1 MGQGRP
7 SEGAVGS
14 EPRAE
19 PLRADRLKMGRAMD
33 FHDTV
38 SSASHLLTAVWA
50 AFATLVLLRLTRGH
64 GVGRWAIGF
73 YGLSMVLLFT
83 ASGLFHGLHYESRD
97 ERLLFQRI
105 DKSAVFLLIA
115 GTYLPVA
122 VYLLSGRWRRWMF
135 AALTGMTVFGVG
147 SLWLAPDLPHED
159 LVAVYVVM
167 GLSGLL
173 PIRQYAAV
181 AGWANFKWVVR
192 IVVPY
197 LGGAAIEVL
206 QQPVVLPGWL
216 GPHELMHFATSAGTL
231 AYFAFLVRFL
241 TRRPPLADA
250 PPPAGPA
257 WEPAVA
263 TPELSRSGFVPAGM

>member
-1 MGQGRP
+1 VGQGRP

-50 AFATLVLLRLTRGH
+50 AFAPLVLLRLTRGH

-105 DKSAVFLLIA
+105 DKSAVFLL
-115 GTYLPVA
+115 
-122 VYLLSGRWRRWMF
+122 SGRWPRWMF

-147 SLWLAPDLPHED
+147 SLLLAPDLPHED

-181 AGWANFKWVVR
+181 AGWANFK
-192 IVVPY
+192 
-197 LGGAAIEVL
+197 
-206 QQPVVLPGWL
+206 
-216 GPHELMHFATSAGTL
+216 
-231 AYFAFLVRFL
+231 
-241 TRRPPLADA
+241 
-250 PPPAGPA
+250 
-257 WEPAVA
+257 
-263 TPELSRSGFVPAGM
+263 